1 MDLIRFSLPGLLILG
16 LVRSVT
22 SYTFLLPFSFNED
35 GDAFI
40 EYKGTIYLSEET
52 RNIVYKDDEGCTV
65 KLHLRR
71 PQPKE
76 RRNGRG
82 YIGGSR

>member
-1 MDLIRFSLPGLLILG
+1 MLLL
-16 LVRSVT
+16 
-22 SYTFLLPFSFNED
+22 FP

-76 RRNGRG
+76 RHNGRG
-82 YIGGSR
+82 YIGGSRFCENWFYSPSEVEKSNVGILSKIA